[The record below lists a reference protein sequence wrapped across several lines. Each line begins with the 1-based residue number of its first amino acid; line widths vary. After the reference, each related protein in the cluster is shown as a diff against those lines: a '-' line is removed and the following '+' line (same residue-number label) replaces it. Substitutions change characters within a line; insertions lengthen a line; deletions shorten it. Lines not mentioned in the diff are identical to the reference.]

1 MNLAFVF
8 KRDDVS
14 ASKRT
19 FFNVDEFHVLARN
32 EFVSNF
38 DAGFHDANIVAD
50 FYKKSRKKTTFL
62 GSSFNL

>member
-8 KRDDVS
+8 KRDDIS

-32 EFVSNF
+32 EFASNF
-38 DAGFHDANIVAD
+38 DAGFHVANIIAD